1 MTTTEKVIAI
11 VANQL
16 KRDPASIDANFDLV
30 EAGYESLDV
39 IETVFAIE
47 DEWDISIDFNV
58 NTESLSQF
66 KTVNDVVRLVDNALA
81 AKSAA

>member
-11 VANQL
+11 VAN
-16 KRDPASIDANFDLV
+16 
-30 EAGYESLDV
+30 
-39 IETVFAIE
+39 
-47 DEWDISIDFNV
+47 EWDISIDFNV